1 MAYLTSK
8 DRFQMQMRSMDEFIG
23 KDNPV
28 RFIDAFVEHL
38 QLDKLGFVLTEAK
51 TEGLPSFNPKV
62 FLKL

>member
-28 RFIDAFVEHL
+28 RFIDAFVAHL
-38 QLDKLGFVLTEAK
+38 DLDKLGF
-51 TEGLPSFNPKV
+51 F
-62 FLKL
+62 